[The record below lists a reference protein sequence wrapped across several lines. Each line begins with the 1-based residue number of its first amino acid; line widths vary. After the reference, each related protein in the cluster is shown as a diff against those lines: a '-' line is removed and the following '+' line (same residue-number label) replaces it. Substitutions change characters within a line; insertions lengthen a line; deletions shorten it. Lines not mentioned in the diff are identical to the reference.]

1 MDELNLMKLLLFLA
15 SQNSSGGSGGGGT
28 SVYIPNCSI
37 DENGDLIVTLS
48 DGTVMNAGKC
58 KGEDG
63 VDGKDGAD
71 GSNGE
76 SPTINVYD
84 ASPGNYQLEIVNP
97 DGTSYITPN
106 LMGSG
111 TSSTRYAVYKNSLY
125 TSYLDSVYTIFNSEL
140 KSIQDYIDGG
150 NSFCNESE
158 SYSLYYNTTDF
169 GWSGS
174 VITFNTIPIS
184 STGTNMLLLSYTSG
198 STKDEKLKF
207 IPTSLVTGS
216 TNLEIAESI
225 KSILTAGSEAIV
237 TLDFDFNYSANNITE
252 AIGLESV
259 PVGDY
264 YIAWTASS
272 DNSQPK
278 ISSMI
283 VM

>member
-1 MDELNLMKLLLFLA
+1 MDALNLMNLLLFLA
-15 SQNSSGGSGGGGT
+15 SQNSTGGSGGGGT

-63 VDGKDGAD
+63 VDGAD
-71 GSNGE
+71 GSNGK

-111 TSSTRYAVYKNSLY
+111 TSSTRYTVYKNSLY

-150 NSFCNESE
+150 NSFYNENE

-169 GWSGS
+169 GWAGS
-174 VITFNTIPIS
+174 VITFNTVPIS